1 VGEPFGF
8 TVAFGVALEL
18 VTPVVGWVVTVGAEP
33 EADVVNESTVPYVF
47 VAAEFVATAWK

>member
-1 VGEPFGF
+1 MGEPFGF